1 MIISNLDKAKV
12 LNQALPYIQK
22 YNKKTVV
29 IKYGGNAMVNEKLR
43 KAVISDVILLSLVG
57 INVVLVHGGGSEIT
71 DMTKKLNI
79 ETKFINGLRYTDENT
94 IDVVQ
99 MVLAGKTNKDLVNL
113 IGLQGGSAI
122 GLSGI
127 DSGLIKA
134 KKLEENGVDYGYVG
148 EITDINIKPVI
159 DLLENGYIPV
169 IATIAQGIDN
179 EPKIDANDIA
189 IGKEKSAVYNI
200 NADTA
205 AAEIAIK
212 LKAEK
217 LILLTDIKG
226 LMADVKDEDT
236 LIPVVK
242 ISEVEDLKNKGII
255 SGGMIPKVDCCVSAI
270 NGGVN
275 RTHIIDGRIQHSI
288 LIEMLSDEGIGTMF
302 IR

>member
-1 MIISNLDKAKV
+1 MFISNLDKAKV
-12 LNQALPYIQK
+12 LIQALPYIQK

-29 IKYGGNAMVNEKLR
+29 VKYGGNAMLNEKL
-43 KAVISDVILLSLVG
+43 KEAVISDLILLSLVG

-71 DMTKKLNI
+71 DMMKKLNI
-79 ETKFINGLRYTDENT
+79 EAKFINGLRYTSEES

-113 IGLQGGSAI
+113 FGLHGGNAV

-127 DSGLIKA
+127 DSGLIQA
-134 KKLEENGVDYGYVG
+134 KKLIDGENDYGYVG
-148 EITDINIKPVI
+148 EIVNINIKPVE
-159 DLLENGYIPV
+159 DLLEKGYIPV
-169 IATIAQGIDN
+169 IATIAQGIDGEKVEN
-179 EPKIDANDIA
+179 QIDSIDVRSS
-189 IGKEKSAVYNI
+189 KVYNI

-217 LILLTDIKG
+217 LILLTNTKG
-226 LMADVKDEDT
+226 LMTDVKDEDT

-242 ISEVEDLKNKGII
+242 ISEVEELKKKGII
-255 SGGMIPKVDCCVSAI
+255 NEGFIPKVDCCVKSI

-302 IR
+302 VK

>member
-1 MIISNLDKAKV
+1 MFISNLDKAKV
-12 LNQALPYIQK
+12 LTQALPYIQK
-22 YNKKTVV
+22 YYKKTIVV
-29 IKYGGNAMVNEKLR
+29 KYGGNAMINEKL
-43 KAVISDVILLSLVG
+43 KEAVISDLILLSFVG

-71 DMTKKLNI
+71 DMMKKLNI
-79 ETKFINGLRYTDENT
+79 ETKFINGLRYTNEET
-94 IDVVQ
+94 MDVVQ

-113 IGLQGGSAI
+113 IGMQGGRAI

-127 DSGLIKA
+127 DNGLIQA
-134 KKLEENGVDYGYVG
+134 KKLFDGENDYGYVG

-159 DLLENGYIPV
+159 DLLEKGYIPV
-169 IATIAQGIDN
+169 IATIAQGIDGEKVEN
-179 EPKIDANDIA
+179 QIDSIDVKN
-189 IGKEKSAVYNI
+189 SMVYNI

-217 LILLTDIKG
+217 LILLTDVKG
-226 LMADVKDEDT
+226 LMTDLKDEDT

-242 ISEVEDLKNKGII
+242 VSEVEDLKKKGII
-255 SGGMIPKVDCCVSAI
+255 NGGMIPKVDCCVASI

-302 IR
+302 VK

>member
-22 YNKKTVV
+22 YNKKTIVV
-29 IKYGGNAMVNEKLR
+29 KYGGNAMVNEKL
-43 KAVISDVILLSLVG
+43 KEAVISDLILLSLTG
-57 INVVLVHGGGSEIT
+57 MNVVLVHGGGPEIT

-79 ETKFINGLRYTDENT
+79 ETKFINGLRYTDEDT
-94 IDVVQ
+94 MEVVQ

-113 IGLQGGSAI
+113 IGMKGGNAI

-134 KKLEENGVDYGYVG
+134 KKLTDSDGADYGYVG
-148 EITDINIKPVI
+148 EITDINIKPVR

-169 IATIAQGIDN
+169 IATIAQGID
-179 EPKIDANDIA
+179 
-189 IGKEKSAVYNI
+189 GEKVYNI
-200 NADTA
+200 NSDTA

-217 LILLTDIKG
+217 LILLTDVKG
-226 LMADVKDEDT
+226 LMTDVKDEDT

-242 ISEVEDLKNKGII
+242 IAEVCELKKKGII
-255 SGGMIPKVDCCVSAI
+255 NGGMIPKVDCCVASI
-270 NGGVN
+270 KGGVN

-302 IR
+302 VK

>member
-29 IKYGGNAMVNEKLR
+29 VKYGGNAMLNEKL
-43 KAVISDVILLSLVG
+43 KEAVISDLILLSFVG
-57 INVVLVHGGGSEIT
+57 INVVLVHGGGPEIT

-79 ETKFINGLRYTDENT
+79 ETKFINGLRYTDEET

-113 IGLQGGSAI
+113 IGQNGGNAI

-134 KKLEENGVDYGYVG
+134 KKFSDGENDYGYVG
-148 EITDINIKPVI
+148 EITDINIQPVM
-159 DLLENGYIPV
+159 DLLEKGYIPV
-169 IATIAQGIDN
+169 IATIARGIDN
-179 EPKIDANDIA
+179 DSKIAANG
-189 IGKEKSAVYNI
+189 IGKEYSAVYNI

-217 LILLTDIKG
+217 LILLTDVKG
-226 LMADVKDEDT
+226 LMADLKDEDT

-242 ISEVEDLKNKGII
+242 ISEVDDLKNKGII
-255 SGGMIPKVDCCVSAI
+255 SGGMIPKVDCCVASI

-302 IR
+302 VK

>member
-12 LNQALPYIQK
+12 LNQAMPYIQK
-22 YNKKTVV
+22 YNKKTIVV
-29 IKYGGNAMVNEKLR
+29 KYGGNAMINEKL
-43 KAVISDVILLSLVG
+43 KEAVISDLITLSLVG
-57 INVVLVHGGGSEIT
+57 INVVLVHGGGPEIT
-71 DMTKKLNI
+71 DMTKRLNI
-79 ETKFINGLRYTDENT
+79 ETKFINGLRYTDEDT

-113 IGLQGGSAI
+113 IGLCGGNAI

-134 KKLEENGVDYGYVG
+134 KKLADGENDYGYVG

-169 IATIAQGIDN
+169 IATIAQGVDN
-179 EPKIDANDIA
+179 ELKIDANG
-189 IGKEKSAVYNI
+189 IGKDSSKVYNI
-200 NADTA
+200 NSDTA

-217 LILLTDIKG
+217 LILLTDVKG
-226 LMADVKDEDT
+226 LMTDVKDEDT
-236 LIPVVK
+236 LIPIVK
-242 ISEVEDLKNKGII
+242 ISEIEELKKKGII
-255 SGGMIPKVDCCVSAI
+255 SGGMIPKVDCCVASI

-302 IR
+302 VK

>member
-1 MIISNLDKAKV
+1 MIISNVDKAKI
-12 LNQALPYIQK
+12 LTQALPYI
-22 YNKKTVV
+22 NKFKGKRIVV
-29 IKYGGNAMVNEKLR
+29 KYGGNAMLNYKL
-43 KAVISDVILLSLVG
+43 KAAVISDLILLSVVG
-57 INVVLVHGGGSEIT
+57 INVVLVHGGGPEIT
-71 DMTKKLNI
+71 DMTTKLNI
-79 ETKFINGLRYTDENT
+79 ETKFINGLRYTDEET
-94 IDVVQ
+94 INVVQ

-113 IGLQGGSAI
+113 IGLQGGNAV

-134 KKLEENGVDYGYVG
+134 KKLIDGENDYGYVG
-148 EITDINIKPVI
+148 EIVDINIKPVT
-159 DLLENGYIPV
+159 DLFEKNYIPV

-179 EPKIDANDIA
+179 DTKIDANGV
-189 IGKEKSAVYNI
+189 GKEYSSVYNI

-205 AAEIAIK
+205 AAEIAVK

-217 LILLTDIKG
+217 LILLTDLKG
-226 LMADVKDEDT
+226 IMTYIKDEDT

-242 ISEVEDLKNKGII
+242 ISEVEGLKKKGII
-255 SGGMIPKVDCCVSAI
+255 SGGMIPKVDCCVASI

-302 IR
+302 VK